1 MSYPADLLG
10 RAPIMRPLER
20 QQADG
25 WRLHRRI
32 TVGGKTQTVIN
43 VSLTGSSCEN
53 LAHISL
59 PAAPW
64 ERGA

>member
-1 MSYPADLLG
+1 
-10 RAPIMRPLER
+10 MRPLER
-20 QQADG
+20 RQADG

-32 TVGGKTQTVIN
+32 AVGGKTQTVIN

-53 LAHISL
+53 LARISL